1 MRKMRIKAQNKFIF
15 VTVININTICLIN
28 VITMSEMGRRA
39 TMSDFLTIP
48 KYERTQNNE
57 KITKNQKHYGER
69 KRIKP

>member
-1 MRKMRIKAQNKFIF
+1 MWRRKNQNRFIF

-28 VITMSEMGRRA
+28 VIAMSDMGRRA
-39 TMSDFLTIP
+39 TMSDFLEIP
-48 KYERTQNNE
+48 KYDKTQQNE